1 MTLSTLHPNIPA
13 SSRKSAFSSTHSIS
27 SVTSPHWRPL
37 AATMRKKDR
46 DLVLVVD
53 DSPDTLRML
62 TDAIEEAG
70 MTVLVARE
78 GEHALSIVGKVTP
91 DVILMDAVMPGTDGF
106 ETCRRLK
113 QNRALA
119 HVPVIFM
126 TGLTDSVHI
135 IEGLEAGGV
144 DYVTK
149 PIVPGELLARI
160 RVHLANAR
168 MAQSART
175 ALDAFGRFLLAVDGT
190 GKVMWC
196 TPQAARLLG
205 TALTGFDTEGYVVPS
220 DVRAWLDQS
229 ASAPASSPPTPIELA
244 AGSASKLRLLYVGQV
259 GTEER
264 LLRVIEGEAVSD
276 QAVLKSR
283 LLVTDREAE
292 VLLWIAR
299 GKSNRDIA
307 EILSL
312 SPRTV
317 NKHLEQIFTKLGV
330 ENRTS
335 AAALAVRT
343 LGIR

>member
-1 MTLSTLHPNIPA
+1 
-13 SSRKSAFSSTHSIS
+13 
-27 SVTSPHWRPL
+27 
-37 AATMRKKDR
+37 MRKKER
-46 DLVLVVD
+46 DIVLVVD
-53 DSPDTLRML
+53 DSPNTLSVL

-78 GEHALSIVGKVTP
+78 GEHALSIVEKVTP
-91 DVILMDAVMPGTDGF
+91 DVILMDAVMPGADGF

-119 HVPVIFM
+119 HVPIIFM
-126 TGLTDSVHI
+126 TGLTDTAHI
-135 IEGLEAGGV
+135 VEGLEAGGV

-160 RVHLANAR
+160 RVHLTNAR

-175 ALDAFGRFLLAVDGT
+175 ALDAFGRFLLAVDGA
-190 GKVMWC
+190 GKVLWC
-196 TPQAARLLG
+196 TPQAAKLLG
-205 TALTGFDTEGYVVPS
+205 GALRDFDAEDYVVPAHI
-220 DVRAWLDQS
+220 RQWLQQCTP
-229 ASAPASSPPTPIELA
+229 ALPASPPPPIEFEARTNRLQ
-244 AGSASKLRLLYVGQV
+244 LLYISQV
-259 GTEER
+259 GTDEH
-264 LLRVIEGEAVSD
+264 LLRVIEGDAGND
-276 QAVLKSR
+276 QMVLKSR
-283 LLVTDREAE
+283 LMITDRESE

-307 EILSL
+307 DILSL

-317 NKHLEQIFTKLGV
+317 NKHLEQIYNKLGV

>member
-1 MTLSTLHPNIPA
+1 
-13 SSRKSAFSSTHSIS
+13 
-27 SVTSPHWRPL
+27 
-37 AATMRKKDR
+37 MRKKETR
-46 DLVLVVD
+46 DIVLVVD
-53 DSPDTLRML
+53 DSPETLRML

-78 GEHALSIVGKVTP
+78 GEHALSIIDRVLP
-91 DVILMDAVMPGTDGF
+91 DVILMDALMPGTDGF

-113 QNRALA
+113 QNKALA

-126 TGLTDSVHI
+126 TGLSDTDHI

-149 PIVPGELLARI
+149 PLVPGELLARI

-168 MAQSART
+168 ISHSART
-175 ALDAFGRFLLAVDGT
+175 ALDAFGRFLLAASHSGRVL
-190 GKVMWC
+190 WC
-196 TPQAARLLG
+196 TPQAGKLLG
-205 TALTGFDTEGYVVPS
+205 TAFRDFDTDEYVLPRGVQ
-220 DVRAWLDQS
+220 DWLNHC
-229 ASAPASSPPTPIELA
+229 A
-244 AGSASKLRLLYVGQV
+244 AGQAVSTLPSIDLKLDDPSLKLRLLYVGQIAPD
-259 GTEER
+259 EN
-264 LLRVIEGEAVSD
+264 LLRLIEGEVGSD
-276 QAVLKSR
+276 QSLLKQK
-283 LLVTDREAE
+283 LLVTEREAE

-317 NKHLEQIFTKLGV
+317 NKHLEQIYAKLGV

-343 LGIR
+343 LGVR